1 MRVLSIMLVL
11 LLAAQPLAARY
22 CDMEPSDSAAQHAGM
37 QHGSDAED
45 PGHACCDSPAAQP
58 DRECDG
64 LSHCAACVVGMT
76 ALPVHQAQLL
86 APGYAYRM
94 PLTESRVPPSH
105 SSPPYRPPTAIS

>member
-1 MRVLSIMLVL
+1 MLVL
-11 LLAAQPLAARY
+11 MLAAQPLAARY

-37 QHGSDAED
+37 QPGMQHGSDAED
-45 PGHACCDSPAAQP
+45 PGHACCDSPAPQP

-64 LSHCAACVVGMT
+64 FSHCVTCVVGMT
-76 ALPVHQAQLL
+76 ALPVHQEQLL

-105 SSPPYRPPTAIS
+105 TSPPYRPPTAVS

>member
-1 MRVLSIMLVL
+1 MLVL

-22 CDMEPSDSAAQHAGM
+22 CDMDSSDSAAQHAGM
-37 QHGSDAED
+37 QHGMQHGSDPDE

-58 DRECDG
+58 DRDCDG
-64 LSHCAACVVGMT
+64 FSHCATCVVGMT

-94 PLTESRVPPSH
+94 PLIESRVPPSH
-105 SSPPYRPPTAIS
+105 TSPPYRPPTAIS